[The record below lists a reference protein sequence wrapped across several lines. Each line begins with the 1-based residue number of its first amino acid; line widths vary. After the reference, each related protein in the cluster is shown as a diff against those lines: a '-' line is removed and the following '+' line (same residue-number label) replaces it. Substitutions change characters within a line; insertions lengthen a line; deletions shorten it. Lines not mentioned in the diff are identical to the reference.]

1 MNFANNKGKKKNLQH
16 KGKHRAPRG
25 NPFKINASARQ
36 RKGRKKAQNRQNSRA
51 ETNAR
56 KQTTKTAT
64 QFVFIKP
71 LQPGKKRREKSKRQE
86 KIISNGK

>member
-1 MNFANNKGKKKNLQH
+1 MNFADNKDKKKLQH
-16 KGKHRAPRG
+16 KEKHKAPRG
-25 NPFKINASARQ
+25 NTFTMNPNARQ
-36 RKGRKKAQNRQNSRA
+36 RKGRKKAQNQQNSRA

-56 KQTTKTAT
+56 KQATKTAT

-71 LQPGKKRREKSKRQE
+71 LQPGKKRREKRKRQQ